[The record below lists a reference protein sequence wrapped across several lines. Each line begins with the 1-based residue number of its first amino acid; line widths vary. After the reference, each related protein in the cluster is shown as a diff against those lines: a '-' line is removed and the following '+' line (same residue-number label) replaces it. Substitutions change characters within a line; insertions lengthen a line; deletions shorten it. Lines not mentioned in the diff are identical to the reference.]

1 VEHDTERIE
10 RVVERAVR
18 RDDAGNRPA
27 FYAVA
32 GSHIYGFPSE
42 DGDVDV
48 RGFHLA
54 DGERYALL
62 DEPAEQIVVNKGE
75 VTPEFEEDADIDLVS
90 YELKK
95 FGSLLYDANFN
106 VLEVV
111 FDGIE
116 VMNEVPSELDV
127 LGRLVEDEL
136 PLDVPRTYYGMA
148 KANYRKRLESNRESY
163 APTAKNYLYV
173 LRGLFGAQYVID
185 RHAITADIYELS
197 AHTLG
202 DTELV
207 DELVAAKR
215 TGESAVVGDS
225 LAERADE
232 QIARL
237 FGEIDLPRRVDKEA
251 YRVRLNDWMREVR
264 G

>member
-1 VEHDTERIE
+1 M
-10 RVVERAVR
+10 
-18 RDDAGNRPA
+18 
-27 FYAVA
+27 
-32 GSHIYGFPSE
+32 
-42 DGDVDV
+42 

-116 VMNEVPSELDV
+116 VVNEVPSELDV

-136 PLDVPRTYYGMA
+136 PLDVPRTYYGME
-148 KANYRKRLESNRESY
+148 KANYRKRLELNRESY
-163 APTAKNYLYV
+163 TPTAKNYLYM

-215 TGESAVVGDS
+215 TGESAVVDDS

-237 FGEIDLPRRVDKEA
+237 FGEIDPPRRVDKEA
-251 YRVRLNDWMREVR
+251 YRARLNDWMREVR